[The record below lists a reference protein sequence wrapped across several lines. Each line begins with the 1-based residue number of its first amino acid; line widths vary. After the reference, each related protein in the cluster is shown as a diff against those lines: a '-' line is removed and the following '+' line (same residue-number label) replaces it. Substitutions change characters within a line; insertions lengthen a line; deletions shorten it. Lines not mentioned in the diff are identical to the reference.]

1 VSFQCLIDTDWAIHY
16 LNGNPGIVSRLEE
29 LHPQGIGI
37 SVISVA
43 ELYEGVLYSKDPVG
57 NEEDLRDFLC
67 GVAVIGIDEATCRIF
82 GQERG
87 RLRVARKLIGDFDL
101 LIGATAVRHD
111 VVLLSGNRRHF
122 EAIEGLKLIS
132 E

>member
-1 VSFQCLIDTDWAIHY
+1 M
-16 LNGNPGIVSRLEE
+16 SRLEE
-29 LHPQGIGI
+29 LYPQGIGI

-43 ELYEGVLYSKDPVG
+43 ELYEGVLYSRDPAG
-57 NEEDLRDFLC
+57 NAEDLREFLR

-82 GQERG
+82 GRERG
-87 RLRVARKLIGDFDL
+87 RLRAGKKLIGDFDL
-101 LIGATAVRHD
+101 LIGATALRHEA
-111 VVLLSGNRRHF
+111 VLLSGNRRHF